1 MRSNRDVSRP
11 KSDGRV
17 PARHTL
23 PARALRVREM
33 PVPPGQA
40 RLASIDLLRGIVMV
54 VMALDHTRDFF
65 SVPGLDVR
73 DVNDPALF
81 LTRWVTHFCAPVFV
95 FLAGMSTF
103 LYGAGGGSANEVS
116 RFLLIRGIWLVVLEA
131 TIVRFVWTFSVI
143 PNYLLLQ
150 VLWVLGVAM
159 IALAGLIRLPRLAVA
174 AIGIGMIALHNLLD
188 GVDAA
193 DLGPL
198 GWLWAIAHE
207 PARLHLAADIVVFPL
222 YSLIPWIGVMAT
234 GYAFGPVMLLD
245 GKSRR
250 RWLLGLGALV
260 TSAFVLLR
268 AANLYGDPGPWSWHE
283 TMSATV
289 LSFLNTE
296 KYPPSAL
303 FLAMT
308 LGPALIAL
316 AVFERPKGP
325 LARVLIVFGRVP
337 LFYYLAHLLA
347 LQILAVIY
355 AVILAGGVGELLRSL
370 SESPVSKP
378 AGYGLGLP
386 GVYAVWTLVVAALYL
401 PCRWFGRMKQRR
413 TGGWLRYL

>member
-1 MRSNRDVSRP
+1 VPTRSTALLAGDV
-11 KSDGRV
+11 
-17 PARHTL
+17 
-23 PARALRVREM
+23 
-33 PVPPGQA
+33 
-40 RLASIDLLRGIVMV
+40 RLASIDLVRGIVMV

-65 SVPGLDVR
+65 SIAGLDIR

-81 LTRWVTHFCAPVFV
+81 LTRWITHFCAPAFV
-95 FLAGMSTF
+95 FLAGMSAF
-103 LYGAGGGSANEVS
+103 LYGASGRTANEVS
-116 RFLLIRGIWLVVLEA
+116 RFLLVRGIWLVVLEV
-131 TIVRFVWTFSVI
+131 TVVRFVWTFSVV
-143 PNYLLLQ
+143 PNYVLLQ

-159 IALAGLIRLPRLAVA
+159 IALAGLIHLPRAAVA
-174 AIGIGMIALHNLLD
+174 AIGIGMITLHNLLD
-188 GVDAA
+188 GVGAA
-193 DLGPL
+193 DFGQQ
-198 GWLWAIAHE
+198 GWLWAIAHA
-207 PARLHLAADIVVFPL
+207 PARLHLAPDVVVFPL
-222 YSLIPWIGVMAT
+222 YSLIPWIGVMAA

-245 GKSRR
+245 GKPRR
-250 RWLLGLGALV
+250 RWLLGLGVLV

-268 AANLYGDPGPWSWHE
+268 AANLYGDPVPWSWHE
-283 TMSATV
+283 TLSATV

-316 AVFERPKGP
+316 AVFADAKGP

-337 LFYYLAHLLA
+337 LFYYVAHLLL

-355 AVILAGGVGELLRSL
+355 AVILVGGIGELLRSL

-386 GVYAVWTLVVAALYL
+386 GVYAVWALLVAALYL
-401 PCRWFGRMKQRR
+401 PCRWFARLKQRR
-413 TGGWLRYL
+413 TGGWLSYL